1 MFYRLTPTLIKEGHI
16 YIALTPLFEIRDIKT
31 GEYHY
36 AFTEEEK
43 EEIISK
49 LTKYQVNRN
58 KGLGEVNPDVMSRTG
73 VNPETRNI
81 MKVTYNDAEEMIKMF
96 EHWMGNSTVER
107 KKYIENDL
115 NKYVDLS
122 E

>member
-1 MFYRLTPTLIKEGHI
+1 
-16 YIALTPLFEIRDIKT
+16 
-31 GEYHY
+31 
-36 AFTEEEK
+36 
-43 EEIISK
+43 
-49 LTKYQVNRN
+49 
-58 KGLGEVNPDVMSRTG
+58 MSRTG